1 MAFDLRNVCLSAI
14 ASLAI
19 PVSAFAQTAPL
30 DAGPPGWVRVD
41 VKQCPPNS
49 LYDTVPEN
57 VDCVPSPTQRCPNKV
72 VVMADATC
80 PDPNAVSS
88 QVVNRGQP
96 AKPNGNP
103 GNWVPSSSY
112 PRDALRFG
120 IEGTVGFILD
130 VGADGKPS
138 QCTVINSSG
147 HDSLDWAACE
157 NLMRR
162 AQFTALTNE
171 KGEAEPSRY
180 SNRVRWTIPE
190 KSRPKSIF
198 DVFRV
203 GDQEPYSV
211 ATYLDLVVNA
221 DGSIASCDFDLDVDT
236 SRPDMIL
243 TDEARAAMCAR
254 PVTPLKGINGQP
266 VKSRFR
272 FRLETQGEIV
282 NEEDKPAVNPI
293 RGNRVPT
300 RRPRT

>member
-1 MAFDLRNVCLSAI
+1 MSLVARIILTNAVASFAI
-14 ASLAI
+14 APAM
-19 PVSAFAQTAPL
+19 AQGPTTDRA
-30 DAGPPGWVRVD
+30 PPGWVRVD

-49 LYDTVPEN
+49 LHDAVPEN
-57 VDCVPSPTQRCPNKV
+57 VECVPSPTQRCPNKI

-80 PDPNAVSS
+80 PDLNAVSS
-88 QVVNRGQP
+88 QVPKKVKL
-96 AKPNGNP
+96 AKPDGNP
-103 GNWVPSSSY
+103 GNWVPASSY
-112 PRDALRFG
+112 PSDALRFG
-120 IEGTVGFILD
+120 SEGTVSFTLA

-138 QCTVINSSG
+138 QCTVTSSSG

-162 AQFTALTNE
+162 AQFTPATNKE
-171 KGEAEPSRY
+171 GEAVASRY
-180 SNRVRWTIPE
+180 SNRVRWTIPD
-190 KSRPKSIF
+190 KSRPRSIF
-198 DVFRV
+198 DTFRI
-203 GDQEPYSV
+203 GDQTPYSV
-211 ATYLDLVVNA
+211 ATYLDVVVNA
-221 DGSIASCDFDLDVDT
+221 DGSIESCDFDLDVDT

-254 PVTPLKGINGQP
+254 PVSPLKGINGQP

-293 RGNRVPT
+293 PGNRVPT